1 MKRSLEVIFIIS
13 KFPFKIN
20 YLLLWIIIYKF
31 INNVIN
37 FLIIIR
43 VFFFS
48 EINNSQFRKVNLLK
62 FKIKQTD
69 TELQY

>member
-1 MKRSLEVIFIIS
+1 MKRSLIFIIS

-48 EINNSQFRKVNLLK
+48 KTNNSQFRKVNLLK